1 MSETSILPFFHWGE
15 CNADSKINADRID
28 LEIVEAEP
36 FDSTYSSNIKAKVT
50 FDYHKDELMNI
61 PLWNYKSKNQALLR
75 QYMKQFE
82 KGKIKDSD
90 KIQILTWL
98 GTSSKNPEFKLR
110 EWRIVV

>member
-75 QYMKQFE
+75 QYMTQFE
-82 KGKIKDSD
+82 KGKIKINHDFLQHKNEFRFSYSKPK
-90 KIQILTWL
+90 KIWL
-98 GTSSKNPEFKLR
+98 
-110 EWRIVV
+110 